1 MKRLIVSCLFMFF
14 LSGFAAGQVFTFE
27 CICDTISGTDC
38 DICNTTI
45 TGRSFNGLLILK
57 NGTPFKWIDQPYT
70 QKRTSSDAIIFL
82 EQIPTPDQIQIALFQ
97 TQFATMGDFLD
108 STFCFCG
115 MVDSAAV
122 VTDTAYYQQW
132 RENSVDLTQ
141 RVNANFINTS
151 DIQFTLTDDPGAE
164 LETEVTA
171 EIPVNAVQ
179 YSEIQQAAAN
189 TLIGN
194 PTGGTADLQE
204 ITLGAGLSFSA
215 GALTASGFLLDGGN
229 TTGATVIAGTN
240 DANALE
246 LETNGVSR
254 VNITGGATT
263 GGKITVTG
271 VTANTN
277 TIDDALILQTNSATS
292 AATGFGSRILFRG
305 ESTAADNRDMAYMSA
320 YWNQANDVN
329 RTARIDFGL
338 VQSAG
343 AIGTVATL
351 TGLNSGT
358 LLLNGTQFF
367 GTQIQPS
374 ANFTVG
380 GTSGTITIGG
390 STGLNVISSSST
402 SSSAISISANLNTS
416 TAVGGIEIGG
426 GVTYAQTS
434 NTRNYMNFGYNFSPT
449 SGTAVHNSL
458 VFGGTINQTGG
469 ANGIVR
475 AVYDNRTL
483 TAAADYR
490 SFDIAVNSA
499 NAHGIY
505 QSGTSTKNAFAG
517 NTIIGATTTPA
528 QTLHVAGTARITG
541 SSGTATTIAGRDAD
555 GDISAVKLGSGLAF
569 SNDTLTVT
577 ASGGDGIYGG
587 DGTLPATGTDV
598 TMGPESLRFYT
609 NTSSG
614 TTRDMI
620 RLVTPY
626 SSDDAF
632 TNYISCIAPADS
644 FKIYSFD
651 NGTYLREAGGYLDI
665 ATTGNNDIYQSA
677 GGKILVTAD
686 SVQVSDID
694 TTITL
699 NGIVG
704 LNSVNTLKQIQG
716 TANWQILKWSSGKW
730 RLGVDS
736 TGSGGITSLN
746 GLTGATQTFATGT
759 SGTDFGISSA
769 STTHTFNLPTASSSN
784 RGALSTTDWSTFNGK
799 IGGSGTSGQ
808 VAYFN
813 GAGTITSNSGFVYNG
828 TEAGIGIAASS
839 AAALYVKQSSATS
852 GIRLQQ
858 DGAGTAEMR
867 MYISAGSWLENT
879 AGNLSLKSAGQAY
892 YYGVG
897 GSSFIRQHEFI
908 ATSNITSVFNGSSVV
923 DIGGT
928 FAPTASGGS
937 FQFLNLKTVVNQTG
951 SADGIIR
958 GIAIGPTLTAVTT
971 GFYGIEYI
979 PSTQHFLWQASGTGV
994 QSHLIGN
1001 LGIGTGTTSP
1011 AAKIQVVGNGATSG
1025 TYGLI
1030 VTNSGAATATASLVV
1045 RDDSRV
1051 GVGTNAPG
1059 AGLDVQNS
1067 FMAGNSVQYSG
1078 DITPTTI
1085 GANQNDYSPTGWS
1098 TCSVARLSASAAYDI
1113 TGLTNGTD
1121 GRIAYLVNVGSFNI
1135 TLKNASGSSSA
1146 ANRFAIAA
1154 DIVIVPDGGVT
1165 LIYDSTSSLWRCVGK
1180 N

>member
-1 MKRLIVSCLFMFF
+1 MFF

-45 TGRSFNGLLILK
+45 TGRSFNGLVLK
-57 NGTPFKWIDQPYT
+57 NGTPFKWLDQPYT
-70 QKRTSSDAIIFL
+70 QKRTASDAIIFL

-320 YWNQANDVN
+320 YWNQANDAN
-329 RTARIDFGL
+329 HTARIDFGL
-338 VQSAG
+338 VQSAA

-390 STGLNVISSSST
+390 STGLNVISSSSA

-475 AVYDNRTL
+475 SVYDNRTL

-517 NTIIGATTTPA
+517 NTIISAVTTPA

-541 SSGTATTIAGRDAD
+541 SSGVSTTIAGRDAD
-555 GDISAVKLGSGLAF
+555 GDISAVKLGTGLAF

-577 ASGGDGIYGG
+577 VTGGDGIYGG

-686 SVQVSDID
+686 SVQVSEID
-694 TTITL
+694 TVPTL

-759 SGTDFGISSA
+759 AGTDFGISSA
-769 STTHTFNLPTASSSN
+769 TTTHTFNLPTASATN
-784 RGALSTTDWSTFNGK
+784 RGALSTTDWSTFNSK

-813 GAGTITSNSGFVYNG
+813 AGSTITSNSGFQYDG
-828 TEAGIGIAASS
+828 TRVGIGIAPASS
-839 AAALYVKQSSATS
+839 LLSIKQASTTD
-852 GIRLQQ
+852 GIRIQRSSDTRELQLYQ
-858 DGAGTAEMR
+858 
-867 MYISAGSWLENT
+867 GSVSIIQST
-879 AGNLSLKSAGQAY
+879 SSNLQLNSQGGQMEL
-892 YYGVG
+892 YGPG
-897 GSSFIRQHEFI
+897 SSSFIRQVFVGGL
-908 ATSNITSVFNGSSVV
+908 SNVTSVFNGSAMFQ
-923 DIGGT
+923 IGGT
-928 FAPTASGGS
+928 YAPTASGGD
-937 FQFLNLKTVVNQTG
+937 FNLASITTTVNQTG
-951 SADGIIR
+951 AANQVVR
-958 GIAIGPTLTAVTT
+958 GVNINPTLTAVTT

-994 QSHLIGN
+994 ESHLIGN

-1051 GVGTNAPG
+1051 GIGTNAPTE
-1059 AGLDVQNS
+1059 ALDVTGNIK
-1067 FMAGNSVQYSG
+1067 MNTAGNKLKIATGTNASIGTATLVAGTVTVSTTAAVTGSKIFVTCNTPGGTQGFLSVP
-1078 DITPTTI
+1078 D
-1085 GANQNDYSPTGWS
+1085 
-1098 TCSVARLSASAAYDI
+1098 ASI
-1113 TGLTNGTD
+1113 TNGT
-1121 GRIAYLVNVGSFNI
+1121 SFIIN
-1135 TLKNASGSSSA
+1135 SS
-1146 ANRFAIAA
+1146 NAA
-1154 DIVIVPDGGVT
+1154 DT
-1165 LIYDSTSSLWRCVGK
+1165 STVNWWII